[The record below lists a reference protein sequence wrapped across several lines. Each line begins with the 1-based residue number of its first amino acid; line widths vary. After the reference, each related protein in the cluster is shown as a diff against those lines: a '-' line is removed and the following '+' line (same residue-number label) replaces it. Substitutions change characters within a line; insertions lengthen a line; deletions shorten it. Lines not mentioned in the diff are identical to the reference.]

1 MNGDSSTQHPTKAAI
16 LVQHA
21 VFTLEVRSQA
31 FLMGGNFLFD
41 PLSIRIMYPVKPFLR
56 FVSNFPFLMAQ
67 HGLPARREMHD
78 ISRQIPVP
86 QPIIGPTSRQ
96 GIALLAL
103 LQPFLR
109 MLLRQLSTY
118 ASHRNCK

>member
-1 MNGDSSTQHPTKAAI
+1 MNGDPSTQHPTKASV
-16 LVQHA
+16 LVQHS
-21 VFTLEVRSQA
+21 VFTLEVRGKA

-41 PLSIRIMYPVKPFLR
+41 PLSIRVMYPVNPFLR
-56 FVSNFPFLMAQ
+56 FVSNFSFLMAQ
-67 HGLPARREMHD
+67 HGLPAGREMLD

-103 LQPFLR
+103 LQRFLR
-109 MLLRQLSTY
+109 MFLR
-118 ASHRNCK
+118 